1 MIFTASRPGFRPVG
15 RGMIGVLG
23 MLLLPLHFTAP
34 VYAAAVG
41 PAGCARVAPHA
52 DATALDV
59 PVVRQGRERCGQA
72 ALVMVLRYYGADA
85 AALHEVDAAYDP
97 VLRGS
102 LITDLASAAR
112 RAGYDAAVETL
123 TSDSLVALLDDGVP
137 PIVLY
142 QNGSGLFTVGH
153 FGVVTGC
160 DAAHAS
166 FILHDGTA
174 SPRVKTRGELE
185 RRWKTAGSQALIV
198 RRRQS

>member
-1 MIFTASRPGFRPVG
+1 
-15 RGMIGVLG
+15 MIGIIG
-23 MLLLPLHFTAP
+23 MLFLPLHFTATAS
-34 VYAAAVG
+34 AAAVE
-41 PAGCARVAPHA
+41 PAGRTLVAPHA
-52 DATALDV
+52 GATALDV
-59 PVVRQGRERCGQA
+59 PVVQQERERCGQA
-72 ALVMVLRYYGADA
+72 ALVMVLRYYGAGD
-85 AALHEVDAAYDP
+85 AALHEAAAAYDP
-97 VLRGS
+97 VLHGS

-112 RAGYDAAVETL
+112 RAGYDATVATL

-166 FILHDGTA
+166 FTLHDGTA
-174 SPRVKTRGELE
+174 SPHVKSRGDLE
-185 RRWKTAGSQALIV
+185 KRWKTAGSQALVI